1 MIFEFFIAKKHI
13 LERKKQSFI
22 GILGIAIGIIV
33 LTVSIGISNG
43 LNKNMIDS
51 ILSLSSHVTV
61 IGNGNLKNYKKLET
75 EFLKWPEVKGV
86 VPKVASQGII
96 KYNGPLGNYVA
107 GVKLEG
113 MNLKDAITALNLKK
127 KIKQGKIELNNPK
140 GILIGEELLNQMGAN
155 IGDSVNLVS
164 ANNKDLNLQIMGTFQ
179 SGYYDYDLSMIIL
192 PLKTAQYIT
201 ERDGTISSLDLTLK
215 NPYDAT
221 LISNRIYKDTGLYNR
236 TWGSLNQ
243 NLLKALSLEKT
254 VMIIGFSL
262 IVVIAGFVVWIILN
276 MMIREKIRYIGIMR
290 SMGISNK
297 SIVKIFLIQGLILGF
312 IGILLGTFI
321 SISLL
326 WYIKTYSLPEIS
338 SIYYLSKVP
347 VELSLKELLTIIFSN
362 IILIFLSSIFPAY
375 KAGKLKIV
383 EALKHD

>member
-1 MIFEFFIAKKHI
+1 MLFEFFIAKKHI
-13 LERKKQSFI
+13 FERKRQSFI

-61 IGNGNLKNYKKLET
+61 TNKHLLKNYKEIEKEIQS
-75 EFLKWPEVKGV
+75 WPEVKGV
-86 VPKVASQGII
+86 VPKVSSQGII
-96 KYNGPLGNYVA
+96 KYNGPLGQYVS

-113 MNLKDAITALNLKK
+113 MDLKEGLHAFKLQDKITHGSVDLKNMR
-127 KIKQGKIELNNPK
+127 GV
-140 GILIGEELLNQMGAN
+140 LIGEELYDRMLAN
-155 IGDSVNLVS
+155 IGDPINVIS
-164 ANNKDLNLQIMGTFQ
+164 ANNKELPLKIMGTFK
-179 SGYYDYDLSMIIL
+179 SGYYDYDLSMVIL

-201 ERDGTISSLDLTLK
+201 ERDGTISSLDITLN
-215 NPYDAT
+215 NPYDDRIIADR
-221 LISNRIYKDTGLYNR
+221 ISSKYNVIPR
-236 TWGSLNQ
+236 TWGDMNE
-243 NLLKALSLEKT
+243 NLLKALALEKT

-262 IVVIAGFVVWIILN
+262 IVIIAGFVVWVILN
-276 MMIREKIRYIGIMR
+276 MMVREKIRYIGIMR

-297 SIVKIFLIQGLILGF
+297 SIVKIFLIQGAILGF
-312 IGILLGTFI
+312 IGIFIGTLI
-321 SISLL
+321 SVFLL

-347 VELSLKELLTIIFSN
+347 VELSFKELLTIVTCN

-375 KAGKLKIV
+375 RAGRLKIV

>member
-297 SIVKIFLIQGLILGF
+297 SIVKIFLIQGLILGL
-312 IGILLGTFI
+312 IGIFLGTFI

>member
-1 MIFEFFIAKKHI
+1 MRFEYFIAKKHI

-22 GILGIAIGIIV
+22 GMLGIAIGIIV

-61 IGNGNLKNYKKLET
+61 IGNNNIKNYKKLEK
-75 EFLKWPEVKGV
+75 EFLLWPEVKGV
-86 VPKVASQGII
+86 VPKVTSQGII
-96 KYNGPLGNYVA
+96 KYQGPLGNYVA
-107 GVKLEG
+107 GVKLDG
-113 MNLKDAITALNLKK
+113 MDLKEAIKALNLNK
-127 KIKQGKIELNNPK
+127 KIKQGKIDLNNPK
-140 GILIGEELLNQMGAN
+140 GILIGEELLNQMGAQ

-164 ANNKDLNLQIMGTFQ
+164 ANNKDLNLEIMGTFQ
-179 SGYYDYDLSMIIL
+179 SGYYDYDLSMVIL

-201 ERDGTISSLDLTLK
+201 ERDGTISSLDLTLN
-215 NPYDAT
+215 NPYDAK

-262 IVVIAGFVVWIILN
+262 IVIIAGFVVWIILN
-276 MMIREKIRYIGIMR
+276 MMVREKIRYIGIMR

-297 SIVKIFLIQGLILGF
+297 SIVKVFLIQGLILGF
-312 IGILLGTFI
+312 IGILLGSVI
-321 SISLL
+321 SIFLL

>member
-1 MIFEFFIAKKHI
+1 MIFEFFIARKHI

-75 EFLKWPEVKGV
+75 EFLKWPEVKGI

-113 MNLKDAITALNLKK
+113 MNLKDAITALNLKS

-297 SIVKIFLIQGLILGF
+297 SIVKIFLIQGLILGL
-312 IGILLGTFI
+312 IGIFLGTFI

-347 VELSLKELLTIIFSN
+347 VELSLKELLTIISSN

>member
-75 EFLKWPEVKGV
+75 EFLKWPEVKGI

-113 MNLKDAITALNLKK
+113 MNLKDAITALNLKS

-236 TWGSLNQ
+236 TWGNLNQ

-297 SIVKIFLIQGLILGF
+297 SIVKIFLIQGLILGL
-312 IGILLGTFI
+312 IGIFLGTFI

-347 VELSLKELLTIIFSN
+347 VELSLKELLTIISSN